1 VADRL
6 RVHQAQLPDVAYVLL
21 VAQLR
26 LPMLLQQS
34 FLLGHAQISLRTLVE
49 SDFDKPPVSSW
60 PERLHLPDLPILA
73 AHDAAFLEGEKA
85 LGERV
90 IDEDPDNFVT
100 VLELL
105 RLSALLDLDEFP
117 DVVLGDM
124 VGGVGTAGDLV
135 E

>member
-1 VADRL
+1 
-6 RVHQAQLPDVAYVLL
+6 
-21 VAQLR
+21 
-26 LPMLLQQS
+26 MLLQQS

-90 IDEDPDNFVT
+90 IDEDPDNLVT